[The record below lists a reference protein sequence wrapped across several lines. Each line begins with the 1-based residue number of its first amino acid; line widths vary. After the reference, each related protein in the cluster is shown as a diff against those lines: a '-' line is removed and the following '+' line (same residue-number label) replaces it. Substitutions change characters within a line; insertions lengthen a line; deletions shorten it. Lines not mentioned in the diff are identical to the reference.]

1 MALTKTVPNA
11 PYLLQVE
18 NRLFRIPQA
27 LLSNNSEVFV
37 DMFRLPQGL
46 DNVPEGSSD
55 TNPIIVP
62 SGITV
67 DEFQYFMRVLLPL

>member
-1 MALTKTVPNA
+1 MAVTKTISNA

>member
-1 MALTKTVPNA
+1 MAVTKTISNA

-46 DNVPEGSSD
+46 DKVPEGSSD